1 MGSYTYIHL
10 YNKKLKILNELHFFP
25 TLPKNLYTLISL
37 SLRSLQKTG
46 RLVNYLPGDLKWK
59 DADEPRNCK
68 FAKRS
73 KEDEN
78 NTATIDVSGANL
90 DTTLPEIALKV
101 LDKKILLNVYCEKR
115 KGILTTI
122 IEELEK
128 YDFSVVT
135 FSMIPIENTTMDI
148 TIVAQMENGFNQNLK
163 DLTKTLRLALVVASP
178 EH

>member
-1 MGSYTYIHL
+1 MAS
-10 YNKKLKILNELHFFP
+10 P
-25 TLPKNLYTLISL
+25 TLSL
-37 SLRSLQKTG
+37 EVQTMQGYSLAAGNTTFVKSTIT
-46 RLVNYLPGDLKWK
+46 
-59 DADEPRNCK
+59 
-68 FAKRS
+68 